1 MQSMSERTLAGILRE
16 ARRGSGMSLRDVER
30 ATGISN
36 AHLSQL
42 ETGTIERPD
51 VALLWDLATLYDI
64 EFEELAG
71 LAGHIEDPGRRR
83 GARIAVALRALG
95 GLTDDEYDEALRY
108 IAELTRRRRV

>member
-1 MQSMSERTLAGILRE
+1 
-16 ARRGSGMSLRDVER
+16 MSLRDVER

-51 VALLWDLATLYDI
+51 VVLLWDLAAVYDI
-64 EFEELAG
+64 EFDQLAR
-71 LAGHIEDPGRRR
+71 LAGHIKGRER

-95 GLTDDEYDEALRY
+95 DLTDEQHDEALRY
-108 IAELTRRRRV
+108 IAGLKRNRRD